1 MATPKKLPSGK
12 WRVQVF
18 SHSEKGKRKYVSFTA
33 PTKAEANRLA
43 AEFQSNKEH
52 EDMPQ
57 NITIGEAVDKF
68 ISSRSNVISPSTL
81 VGYNQIKKA
90 YFDSISNIR
99 LGAFTALDLQNFVN
113 SVSEGRSPKTVRN
126 IYSLLYS
133 SIKLCSNRKFSVTL
147 PESEEVERHIPT
159 DADVNALIENANRNL
174 KLAIVLG
181 SQGLRRGEIASLKYG
196 DILRDFN
203 AIHIHS
209 DMVISEEGWVY
220 KNTPK
225 KKSSNRKLILPK
237 EVINLLG
244 DGDDDEYIVK
254 MVPDSI
260 TKRFIDLRD
269 SLGLLCR
276 FHDLRHYAASI
287 LHSIGVPDAYIM
299 ERGGWSNDKVLKSI
313 YRNSLSDKS
322 DHFTSIANDYFEKNV
337 MPKNSTSSEMQH
349 EMQHD
354 KNEIQ

>member
-18 SHSEKGKRKYVSFTA
+18 SHTENGKRKYVSFTA

-57 NITIGEAVDKF
+57 NLTIGEAVEKY
-68 ISSRSNVISPSTL
+68 INSRSNVISPSTL
-81 VGYNQIKKA
+81 VGYNQIKNK

-99 LGAFTALDLQNFVN
+99 LGSFTSLDLQNYVN
-113 SVSEGRSPKTVRN
+113 AISKDRSPKSVKN
-126 IYSLLYS
+126 IYSLLHS
-133 SIKLCSNRKFSVTL
+133 SIELCSNRKFQVTL
-147 PESEEVERHIPT
+147 PESEEIERNIPT
-159 DADVNALIENANRNL
+159 DADVNALIENASFKL

-181 SQGLRRGEIASLKYG
+181 SQGLRRGEISSLKYG
-196 DILRDFN
+196 DILREFN

-209 DMVISEEGWVY
+209 DMVTSENGWVY

-225 KKSSNRKLILPK
+225 KKSSNRKVILPK
-237 EVINLLG
+237 EVIELLG

-254 MVPDSI
+254 LLPDSI
-260 TKRFIDLRD
+260 TKRFIDLRN
-269 SLGLLCR
+269 SLGLKCR

-299 ERGGWSNDKVLKSI
+299 DRGGWSSDKVLKSI

-322 DHFTSIANDYFEKNV
+322 AHFTSIANDYFEKNV